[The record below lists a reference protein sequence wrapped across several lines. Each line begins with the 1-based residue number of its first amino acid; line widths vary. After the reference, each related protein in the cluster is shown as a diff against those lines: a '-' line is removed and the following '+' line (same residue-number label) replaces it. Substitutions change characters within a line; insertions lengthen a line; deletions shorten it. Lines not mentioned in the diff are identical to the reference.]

1 MTLTTERISLI
12 IALIAA
18 WVATLGSLYFSEVL
32 KFIPCTLCWYQ
43 RILMYPLALIILVAA
58 LRRDRGVP
66 AYVLPFSIF
75 GIFVSSYHY
84 LLQKTD
90 LFQKGAVC
98 TSNIPCTATWIN
110 WFGFITIPFL
120 ALTAFIIITLAMFVF
135 ITESQY
141 AEALEEDAE
150 E

>member
-1 MTLTTERISLI
+1 MNLTIDRVSLY
-12 IALIAA
+12 IALLAA
-18 WVATLGSLYFSEVL
+18 WVAMLGSLYFSEVL

-43 RILMYPLALIILVAA
+43 RILMYPLTVVILVGI
-58 LRRDRGVP
+58 LRRDSGLP
-66 AYVLPFSIF
+66 AYVLPFSIL

-98 TSNIPCTATWIN
+98 TSSVPCTATWIN
-110 WFGFITIPFL
+110 WAGFITIPFL
-120 ALTAFIIITLAMFVF
+120 ALTAFIIITLAMFTF
-135 ITESQY
+135 LTESQY
-141 AEALEEDAE
+141 LEALEEDAE